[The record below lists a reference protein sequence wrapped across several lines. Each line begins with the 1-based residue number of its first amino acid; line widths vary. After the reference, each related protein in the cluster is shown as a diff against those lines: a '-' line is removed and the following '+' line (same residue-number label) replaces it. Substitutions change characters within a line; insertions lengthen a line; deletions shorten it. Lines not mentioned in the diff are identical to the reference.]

1 MEKEENLNQ
10 ENIESE
16 ISNENN
22 ETDNKSDDNKEENKV
37 VEEEKELTPEER
49 IKELEDK
56 LARTFAEMENQR
68 RRFEKEKD
76 DAYEY
81 GGFAFAKEALNLID
95 NLARSKLIL
104 ESDDAL
110 KDTEALK
117 KTLEHFDIIN
127 KDLISI
133 FTKNNI
139 KPIDCLNKKL
149 DPNLHQAMME
159 IEDDKKEPGTIV
171 QEVQKGFMIKD
182 RLLRPS
188 LVGVSKK
195 TEKKELTPEERIKEL
210 EDKLARTF
218 AEMEN
223 QRRRFEKEKDDA
235 YEYGGFAFAKEALNL
250 IDNLARSKLILESDD
265 ALKDTEALK
274 KTLEHFDII
283 NKDLISI
290 FTKNNIKPIDCLNK
304 KLDPNLHQAMME
316 IEDDQKE
323 PGTIVQEVQ
332 KGFMIKDRLLR
343 PSLVGVSKKT
353 EKKEEKSEENKENLN
368 K

>member
-10 ENIESE
+10 ENIKSE
-16 ISNENN
+16 TSNEKI
-22 ETDNKSDDNKEENKV
+22 ETEKKLDDKQEKNKE
-37 VEEEKELTPEER
+37 VEEKIDLSPEEK

-76 DAYEY
+76 DAFDY
-81 GGFAFAKEALNLID
+81 GGFSFAKEALNLID

-104 ESDDAL
+104 ESD
-110 KDTEALK
+110 E
-117 KTLEHFDIIN
+117 
-127 KDLISI
+127 
-133 FTKNNI
+133 
-139 KPIDCLNKKL
+139 
-149 DPNLHQAMME
+149 
-159 IEDDKKEPGTIV
+159 
-171 QEVQKGFMIKD
+171 
-182 RLLRPS
+182 
-188 LVGVSKK
+188 
-195 TEKKELTPEERIKEL
+195 
-210 EDKLARTF
+210 
-218 AEMEN
+218 
-223 QRRRFEKEKDDA
+223 
-235 YEYGGFAFAKEALNL
+235 
-250 IDNLARSKLILESDD
+250 

-353 EKKEEKSEENKENLN
+353 EKKDDKSEENKENLD

>member
-1 MEKEENLNQ
+1 MEKEENQNQ
-10 ENIESE
+10 ENTTIETSDETIGAEQQSE
-16 ISNENN
+16 
-22 ETDNKSDDNKEENKV
+22 DKQEENKI
-37 VEEEKELTPEER
+37 VEEEKELSPEEK

-76 DAYEY
+76 DAFDY

-104 ESDDAL
+104 ESDESL

-139 KPIDCLNKKL
+139 QPIDCLNKKL

-159 IEDDKKEPGTIV
+159 IED
-171 QEVQKGFMIKD
+171 
-182 RLLRPS
+182 
-188 LVGVSKK
+188 
-195 TEKKELTPEERIKEL
+195 
-210 EDKLARTF
+210 
-218 AEMEN
+218 N
-223 QRRRFEKEKDDA
+223 
-235 YEYGGFAFAKEALNL
+235 
-250 IDNLARSKLILESDD
+250 
-265 ALKDTEALK
+265 
-274 KTLEHFDII
+274 
-283 NKDLISI
+283 
-290 FTKNNIKPIDCLNK
+290 
-304 KLDPNLHQAMME
+304 
-316 IEDDQKE
+316 QKE

-332 KGFMIKDRLLR
+332 KGFMIRDRLLR

-353 EKKEEKSEENKENLN
+353 EIKDDKSEENKENLD